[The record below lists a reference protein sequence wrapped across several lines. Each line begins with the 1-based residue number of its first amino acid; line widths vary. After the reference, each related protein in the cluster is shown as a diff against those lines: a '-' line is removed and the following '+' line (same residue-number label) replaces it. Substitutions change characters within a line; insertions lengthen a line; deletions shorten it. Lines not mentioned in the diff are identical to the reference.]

1 MELIYVRQNRKVNL
15 ISAARDKVLARKAN
29 SSDIFNDVLKE
40 ISSGQ
45 LKPVYYLFGEEEFY
59 LDQLIEKFSE
69 VLPPHEKDFN
79 FDLLYGQDVNP
90 AKVLSIARS
99 YPMMAEKRVCIIRN
113 FLQTGK
119 GAAGEGDMNDFISYF
134 ENPNPSCLLV
144 LFDTGKPAGNTKLG
158 KAISKSPN
166 VGYHQFES
174 MPDYLIPDWVISW
187 VDSHHHKRI
196 DPAAAQLLA
205 QFVGNNLQLLS
216 TEIDKVCTFVDTSE
230 TVSEADVKKII
241 GSYRE
246 YTAIELKE
254 AVIKRDM
261 AKALY
266 ISEQMLQH
274 SKSDTGELIRLVG
287 FFYSVFVNI
296 WQIRRLAEKG
306 NAKNQVQAELGISN
320 AWYFNKLWD
329 DASNFRYGDMPR
341 VFEALLDADKSIK
354 GFSTLDSTSI
364 LFLLVKRL
372 IG

>member
-1 MELIYVRQNRKVNL
+1 M
-15 ISAARDKVLARKAN
+15 SARKPN
-29 SSDIFNDVLKE
+29 SSDTYKEVLQE
-40 ISSGQ
+40 ISSGT
-45 LKPVYYLFGEEEFY
+45 LKPVYYLYGEEEFY
-59 LDQLIEKFSE
+59 LDQLLDRFSDI
-69 VLPPHEKDFN
+69 LPPDQKDFN
-79 FDLLYGQDVNP
+79 FDLLYGQDVSP
-90 AKVLSIARS
+90 ARVLSIARS
-99 YPMMAEKRVCIIRN
+99 FPMMAEKRVLIVRN

-119 GAAGEGDMNDFISYF
+119 GAGGEGEMNDFISYF
-134 ENPNPSCLLV
+134 ENPNPACLVV

-158 KAISKSPN
+158 KVISKNPN
-166 VGYHQFES
+166 VGFHHFEPL
-174 MPDYLIPDWVISW
+174 PDYLIPDWVISW
-187 VDSHHHKRI
+187 VQSHHKKKI
-196 DPAAAQLLA
+196 DAAAAQLLA

-230 TVSEADVKKII
+230 TVTEADVKKII

-254 AVIKRDM
+254 AVIRRDLP
-261 AKALY
+261 KALY

-274 SKSDTGELIRLVG
+274 SKTDTGELIRLVG

-306 NAKNQVQAELGISN
+306 NAKNQIQSELGISN

-364 LFLLVKRL
+364 LFLLVKRM

>member
-1 MELIYVRQNRKVNL
+1 MAAKKQN
-15 ISAARDKVLARKAN
+15 SAN
-29 SSDIFNDVLKE
+29 IFNQVVQE
-40 ISSGQ
+40 INTGQ
-45 LKPVYYLFGEEEFY
+45 LKPAYYLYGEEEFY
-59 LDQLIEKFSE
+59 LDQLLEKFSN
-69 VLPPHEKDFN
+69 LLQPHEKDFN
-79 FDLLYGQDVNP
+79 FDLLYGQDITP
-90 AKVLSIARS
+90 AKALAIARS
-99 YPMMAEKRVCIIRN
+99 FPMMAERRVLIIRN
-113 FLQTGK
+113 FMQTGK
-119 GAAGEGDMNDFISYF
+119 GASGEGDMNDFISYF
-134 ENPNPSCLLV
+134 ENPNTSCLLV
-144 LFDTGKPAGNTKLG
+144 MFDTKKPAGNTKLG
-158 KAISKSPN
+158 KAIAKN
-166 VGYHQFES
+166 QHVGFHHFEP

-187 VDSHHHKRI
+187 VRSHHKKNI
-196 DPAAAQLLA
+196 DGAAAQLLS

-230 TVSEADVKKII
+230 EVTEADVKKII

-254 AVIKRDM
+254 AVIKRDL

-306 NAKNQVQAELGISN
+306 NAKNQIQSELGINN

>member
-1 MELIYVRQNRKVNL
+1 M
-15 ISAARDKVLARKAN
+15 AARKQN
-29 SSDIFNDVLKE
+29 SADTFHQLSQE
-40 ISSGQ
+40 ISSGN

-59 LDQLIEKFSE
+59 LDQLLEKFSSI
-69 VLPPHEKDFN
+69 LPPNEKDFN

-90 AKVLSIARS
+90 AKVLGIARS
-99 YPMMAEKRVCIIRN
+99 FPMMAERRVLIVRN

-119 GAAGEGDMNDFISYF
+119 GAAGEGDMNDFITYF
-134 ENPNPSCLLV
+134 ENPNPSCLV
-144 LFDTGKPAGNTKLG
+144 VFFDTGKPAGNTKLG

-166 VGYHQFES
+166 VGFHQFEP
-174 MPDYLIPDWVISW
+174 MPDYLVPEWVISW
-187 VDSHHHKRI
+187 VQSHHKKQI
-196 DPAAAQLLA
+196 DPGAAQLLS

-216 TEIDKVCTFVDTSE
+216 TEIDKVCTFVDTSNS
-230 TVSEADVKKII
+230 VSEADVKKII

-254 AVIKRDM
+254 AVIRRDLE
-261 AKALY
+261 KALF

-274 SKSDTGELIRLVG
+274 SKTDTGELIRLVG

-296 WQIRRLAEKG
+296 WQIRRLADKG
-306 NAKNQVQAELGISN
+306 NAKQQVQAELGINN

-329 DASNFRYGDMPR
+329 DASHYRYSDMPR

-354 GFSTLDSTSI
+354 GFSTLDSTSV
-364 LFLLVKRL
+364 LFLLVKRM